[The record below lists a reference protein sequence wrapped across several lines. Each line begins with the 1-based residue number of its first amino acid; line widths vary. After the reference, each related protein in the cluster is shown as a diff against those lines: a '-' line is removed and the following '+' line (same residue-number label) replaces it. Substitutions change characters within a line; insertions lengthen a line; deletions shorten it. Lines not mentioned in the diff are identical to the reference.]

1 MRNQNKKQTTRAH
14 VCVTSSFN
22 MASILSLPDECLH
35 MIVSCIDD
43 PSSFYNIALSC
54 KRFQQA
60 AEDTK
65 SFNTNLLKAKAE
77 YYIKCYIIEASG
89 GDTWYVS
96 DTTRMRCEK
105 LTDFLKD
112 SARFTASKE
121 LLTYDKVVN
130 AWRRSGPVVAN
141 LLTWLRNREG
151 SVENIKTHYC
161 FRTSSEQNRTLAL
174 HLPAYGKNMVIK
186 TSYSVDFGGLLLFQS
201 EQKRKQFSIQVT
213 CGDIDVTAKFNL
225 GNKVRIQDC
234 ISWEREKLSRDL
246 EPIKVAIQ
254 LLQREIGETDSP
266 ISNGFFIWLSW
277 FFPNTSNLPEEN
289 RLTFKDDARNTKPT
303 LASVQTAVQQYH
315 KFQQSETK
323 LQKLR
328 SGWEGDE
335 DQKSDYSKII
345 AETVYL
351 LAQRSEAKILGGLR
365 KDARTFHEIATYYDL
380 MQLPKQF
387 LLDLMLRTSLDNSRC
402 ASTSITKKCLENRL
416 VFRCLGGQV
425 MKVCGSFQLQG
436 NKVEVEFTL
445 PDGRVL
451 KLESPFEIETLS
463 PVTQVL
469 MEGVRSRDT
478 QEVQGKEHIPEINNF
493 RTAVYFLHAL
503 ELSEASDFAFNSF
516 DRMIPFSRFPESEEE
531 SSPSPPRIY
540 YGYPREEF

>member
-1 MRNQNKKQTTRAH
+1 
-14 VCVTSSFN
+14 

-35 MIVSCIDD
+35 LIVSCIDD
-43 PSSFYNIALSC
+43 SSSFYNTALSC
-54 KRFQQA
+54 KRFQQVT
-60 AEDTK
+60 EDAK

-77 YYIKCYIIEASG
+77 YYIKCYIVEASG
-89 GDTWYVS
+89 GDTWFVS

-105 LTDFLKD
+105 LTDFLKE

-130 AWRRSGPVVAN
+130 AWRKSGPVVAK

-151 SVENIKTHYC
+151 SVKNIKTHYC
-161 FRTSSEQNRTLAL
+161 FRTSSEQNRTVAL
-174 HLPAYGKNMVIK
+174 HLPACGKNMVIK
-186 TSYSVDFGGLLLFQS
+186 TSYSVNFDDLSSFQS
-201 EQKRKQFSIQVT
+201 EQKREQFSIQVT
-213 CGDIDVTAKFNL
+213 CGDIDVIAKFNL

-234 ISWEREKLSRDL
+234 MSWEWEKLSPDL

-254 LLQREIGETDSP
+254 LLQREIGDTDPP

-277 FFPNTSNLPEEN
+277 FFPNRSSLPEEN
-289 RLTFKDDARNTKPT
+289 RVTFKDDARNTKPT

-315 KFQQSETK
+315 KFQQFETK
-323 LQKLR
+323 LQKLL

-335 DQKSDYSKII
+335 DKKSEYSRII

-351 LAQRSEAKILGGLR
+351 LIQRSEAKILSVLK
-365 KDARTFHEIATYYDL
+365 KDARTFHEISTYYDL

-416 VFRCLGGQV
+416 VFKCVGGQI
-425 MKVCGSFQLQG
+425 MKVRGSFQLPG
-436 NKVEVEFTL
+436 NKVELEFTL
-445 PDGRVL
+445 PYGRVL
-451 KLESPFEIETLS
+451 QLESPFEIETLS
-463 PVTQVL
+463 PVTQEL

-478 QEVQGKEHIPEINNF
+478 QEFQGKEHIPEINNF

-503 ELSEASDFAFNSF
+503 ELSEASEFAFNSY
-516 DRMIPFSRFPESEEE
+516 DRMIPFYRFPESEEE

-540 YGYPREEF
+540 GYPREEF